1 MGGDCS
7 SDVCSS
13 DLSPSP
19 GGSVFPDVVFSPL
32 VPPPE
37 HSEKEKLET
46 DAMYK
51 LDHGGK
57 DKEKLRAAIP
67 SLSELQDHQAGWKDD
82 FQLNSALR
90 RKFRV
95 CAVNMHRPLPARA
108 TLLYHMAGGKAD
120 I

>member
-1 MGGDCS
+1 MT
-7 SDVCSS
+7 VIKIFR
-13 DLSPSP
+13 LS
-19 GGSVFPDVVFSPL
+19 VLFSPI
-32 VPPPE
+32 E

-67 SLSELQDHQAGWKDD
+67 SLNELQDHQSSWKDD
-82 FQLNSALR
+82 FQLNSVLR

-95 CAVNMHRPLPARA
+95 GYTLPAA
-108 TLLYHMAGGKAD
+108 SDMHLP
-120 I
+120 